1 MGMTDGAV
9 VNRIVRLNGHGYS
22 VRVRDGE
29 TILCA
34 LRRAGLWVPFE
45 CGWGSC
51 GTCKTTLI
59 SGQVKVLFP
68 DAPAIKP
75 QDERRRRILLC
86 QSTPLTDI
94 EIKPLSVRDT
104 PRDDLPTADYK
115 GRLVERAEVGP
126 DIFRMRFTLDRP
138 ARFLAGQYAIVETA
152 PGLRR
157 CYSMTNLPGGSLV
170 EFIVKRFPH
179 GMVSQTLVSL
189 PIGSSVSLE
198 IPYGAAYLRPTG
210 RPIVLVAG
218 GTGIAPML
226 SILRA
231 LVCSARNP
239 QVPVRVFYGA
249 QNPASLVECSTIEF
263 LAGQL
268 PGSEV
273 LLTVG
278 ETDGGW
284 TGYRGSVL
292 DLLASRIKD
301 WTAHDYYVAGPPA
314 MVENCRSLLLSRGVP
329 ITQVHYDAFA

>member
-1 MGMTDGAV
+1 MQATDDAV
-9 VNRIVRLNGHGYS
+9 ATRTVRLSGHGYS
-22 VRVRDGE
+22 VRIRDGE

-34 LRRAGLWVPFE
+34 LRRAGIWVPFE

-51 GTCKTTLI
+51 GTCKATLV
-59 SGQVKVLFP
+59 SGEVELLFL

-86 QSTPLTDI
+86 QSTARTDI
-94 EIKPLSVRDT
+94 EIKPLFVRDT
-104 PRDDLPTADYK
+104 PRDDLPTADYE
-115 GRLVERAEVGP
+115 GRLVECAELGP
-126 DIFRMRFTLDRP
+126 EIFRLRFVLDRP
-138 ARFLAGQYAIVETA
+138 ARFLPGQYAIVEIA

-157 CYSMTNLPGGSLV
+157 CYSMTNLPGESLV

-179 GMVSQTLVSL
+179 GLVTPRLASL

-231 LVCSARNP
+231 LVCSARDL
-239 QVPVRVFYGA
+239 QVPVWVFYGA

-268 PGSEV
+268 PRSEV

-278 ETDGGW
+278 EADGGW

-292 DLLASRIKD
+292 DLLASRITD
-301 WTAHDYYVAGPPA
+301 WIAHDYYVAGPPA
-314 MVENCRSLLLSRGVP
+314 MVEHCRTLILSRGVP